1 MGGAKGRPSR
11 FARTLAKRDGTQ
23 SGIYERFFR
32 SFDHG
37 GDYFYLIMIFLSN
50 YFVVDNN
57 FFIFV
62 ESIRKSSLND

>member
-1 MGGAKGRPSR
+1 MRDFSVPS
-11 FARTLAKRDGTQ
+11 TTDG
-23 SGIYERFFR
+23 IFF
-32 SFDHG
+32 H
-37 GDYFYLIMIFLSN
+37 LIIIFLSN

>member
-1 MGGAKGRPSR
+1 MGGRKGAPIPFCSHTRKTGWDPR
-11 FARTLAKRDGTQ
+11 
-23 SGIYERFFR
+23 GIYERFFR

-37 GDYFYLIMIFLSN
+37 WDFFSSDNNFLSN
-50 YFVVDNN
+50 YFVADNN